1 MQWRMQKILMGRGI
15 IQWHMVSFV
24 FGARC
29 LWRHNL
35 TSFSCFQTNVLAAFL
50 DIICTIFCT
59 QSLYFCVIALNM
71 NYQPSRLGYWRK
83 KKLNA
88 TTQQFITA
96 KISDCEWKQGRK
108 RHSSMRKNNLQLQN
122 EVLCADVKP
131 NFYKQPDAQLV
142 EASQPFERLS
152 LDF

>member
-1 MQWRMQKILMGRGI
+1 MQRRMQKILMGRGI
-15 IQWHMVSFV
+15 ILWHMVSFV
-24 FGARC
+24 FSARC